1 MPGPVG
7 FRGGS
12 DSISSIQGGA
22 ESLLGGGEV
31 RPFSPGY
38 DPSVDPGAGLWRDPN
53 AATES
58 DSPFG
63 LDDACEDGAPD
74 PEFDQGGE
82 FALDDVWWKKV
93 GLDGPIQMSQVQ
105 GLFDALAGKAPLAT
119 LNALQAA
126 FDAHVASGGDGAL
139 SYRFETPLTTWVV
152 NHNLDR
158 PVSVDVTNLAGGQ
171 LLPDIIRTTSN
182 QVIIVHTVATTGI
195 VIVS

>member
-63 LDDACEDGAPD
+63 LDGACEETGDPDLDG
-74 PEFDQGGE
+74 GTGE
-82 FALDDVWWKKV
+82 FELIENWQQV
-93 GLDGPIQMSQVQ
+93 GNTPTGPITIEQVI
-105 GLFDALAGKAPLAT
+105 GLVAALAGKAAQLD
-119 LNALQAA
+119 LEALQAA
-126 FDAHVASGGDGAL
+126 FDAYIAIDYVDGGTAASTSGGAVGDIDGGMA
-139 SYRFETPLTTWVV
+139 
-152 NHNLDR
+152 
-158 PVSVDVTNLAGGQ
+158 
-171 LLPDIIRTTSN
+171 
-182 QVIIVHTVATTGI
+182 
-195 VIVS
+195 

>member
-82 FALDDVWWKKV
+82 FALDDAWWKKV

-152 NHNLDR
+152 NHNLARLVGVEIMD
-158 PVSVDVTNLAGGQ
+158 LAGDEI
-171 LLPDIIRTTSN
+171 LANVSRITDN
-182 QVIIVHTVATTGI
+182 QVQITHATPMTGTV
-195 VIVS
+195 VIS